1 MARLLGMDQKY
12 DIALRRVHIGIFQ
25 QEDSIYTILLEQREL
40 DKKPN
45 RTSQVLAYDQ
55 VLLTA
60 DLPWVQSRVMDDM
73 GSSQE
78 PYSRLQG
85 EPTGPYALCP
95 GNNPR
100 QT

>member
-1 MARLLGMDQKY
+1 MARLLSMYQKY

-25 QEDSIYTILLEQREL
+25 QEDSIYTIFLEQGKL
-40 DKKPN
+40 DKKPD

-55 VLLTA
+55 VLLTT

-73 GSSQE
+73 GSNQE

-85 EPTGPYALCP
+85 EPTGPYAPCP
-95 GNNPR
+95 GSSPH